1 MDLLSKFASRK
12 FLVAIVAI
20 LTAVLGTNEGG
31 DLQHALI
38 TAAVA
43 AVYIAA
49 EAAIDHT
56 GNTAR
61 LAAAVQSGIRIGR
74 AQAEAM
80 ASSTTDATWKD
91 DAAEAQLDDTPI
103 PGTAR
108 GDGS

>member
-1 MDLLSKFASRK
+1 MDLLSKFTSRK
-12 FLVAIVAI
+12 FLVALVAI

-31 DLQHALI
+31 DLKHALI

-74 AQAEAM
+74 AQAEAL
-80 ASSTTDATWKD
+80 ATTTTDADWKAD
-91 DAAEAQLDDTPI
+91 VPDAEVDATPI
-103 PGTAR
+103 PGAPR
-108 GDGS
+108 GSGS